1 MDMYKLVHVGS
12 LEDETTPL
20 EQMLGCL
27 IGLSKMECQIFTKLL
42 EHPGGECCQEL
53 ARMERKHR
61 TVIQKIMKR
70 LLDIGLIERKPV
82 PLKSS
87 DAKSY
92 KFVYTPVPRPV
103 LRSLLLSMIDETRL
117 RMIEVVDEVLPAS
130 ERIN

>member
-1 MDMYKLVHVGS
+1 MYKLIHVGN
-12 LEDETTPL
+12 LKDEATPL
-20 EQMLGCL
+20 ERMLGCL
-27 IGLSKMECQIFTKLL
+27 IGLSRMECQVFTRLL

-53 ARMERKHR
+53 ARMERKDR

-82 PLKSS
+82 PLKAL

-92 KFVYTPVPRPV
+92 KFVYTPVARPV

-117 RMIEVVDEVLPAS
+117 RMIEVVDEVLPAP
-130 ERIN
+130 EIIN